1 MWAAVIVF
9 DALQSNKTAKLE
21 LSADNGVTTLREA
34 LSNANTR
41 EMFPFEVSTQTSL
54 DMELKSM

>member
-21 LSADNGVTTLREA
+21 LSADNGITALREA

-41 EMFPFEVSTQTSL
+41 ENVSF
-54 DMELKSM
+54 